1 MYRINVQATE
11 SPNTATRLV
20 PGVGVPD
27 GDFTSTG
34 TSGETSAAEST
45 SGPMGRSAGLVP
57 TGSTSIVTAAAVA
70 AVAPASGSIGTITGR
85 HRRVGL
91 SRRHHDAAASANV
104 AAHRSAN
111 SRQPDQLVR

>member
-1 MYRINVQATE
+1 MVHATE

-20 PGVGVPD
+20 PGASCPD

-34 TSGETSAAEST
+34 TSGAISAAESI
-45 SGPMGRSAGLVP
+45 SGPTGVSTGLAP

-70 AVAPASGSIGTITGR
+70 AVAPANGSIGTITGR
-85 HRRVGL
+85 HRRMGC
-91 SRRHHDAAASANV
+91 SSSHHDAAATATV

-111 SRQPDQLVR
+111 SGQPVQP